1 MGALTPKLF
10 LHSTTSSANILNM
23 ILCQRCGIRPAKYP
37 ISQIIEGKQLQVAV
51 CEVCYQELLKETN
64 QSASKLDK
72 FGRDLTQLARE
83 GKLDPVIGRKEEIE
97 RVIHI
102 LSRRTKNNPVLIGDP
117 GVGKTA
123 IVEGLAQ
130 RIVNGQVPEP
140 LRGKRVF
147 MLDLA
152 SIVAGTSHR
161 GMFEARLKDV
171 INEVVSANGQIIMFV
186 DELHTVIGAGSAE
199 GSMDAANILKPA
211 LARGELQMV
220 GATTID
226 EYRKYV
232 ERDAALERRFQ
243 PIMVNE
249 PTPED
254 TVEILK
260 GLRERYETHHRV
272 KISDEAIEAAV
283 KMSDRYIS
291 DRFLPDKAIDVI
303 DEACAMV
310 RLSQIKEPENLRTV
324 EQEIEALRA
333 AGRKNKLTQEQKD
346 EIRKKTEELEKIRTE
361 LAEIWTRTK
370 LEDIP
375 EVTEE
380 DVIKVVSR
388 ATGIPLEKLNIVER
402 ERLLKLE
409 ETIKKRVVGQEKA
422 ISVLSEAIRRAR
434 AGLKDPKRP
443 IGSFLFLGPTGVG
456 KTELAKALAEALYG
470 DEDMIIRLDMS
481 EYMEKHSVSKLIG
494 APPGY
499 IGYEQGGQLTDVV
512 RRKPFSVILL
522 DEIEKAHPDTFNALL
537 QIMED
542 GRLTD
547 SKGRTVDFKNTI
559 LILTSNV
566 GSDLL
571 RRKDIGFEEGK
582 VRAGSEKQTS
592 EDRRIFSIL
601 KDSFKPE
608 FLNRIDEII
617 IFTSLTKEDIKE
629 IAIRMIEKTRKML
642 SEQNIHLEVSDKA
655 LDYLVENGY
664 SDEYGARPLR
674 RLIQKEVE
682 NTISAKIISGE
693 ILEGDLVYVDVTED
707 GGLAVEARK
716 SAKVSSRKK

>member
-1 MGALTPKLF
+1 M
-10 LHSTTSSANILNM
+10 SNM
-23 ILCQRCGIRPAKYP
+23 VLCHRCGQRPAKYP
-37 ISQIIEGKQLQVAV
+37 INQIIEGKQVYMAL
-51 CEVCYQELLKETN
+51 CEVCYADLIKETS

-72 FGRDLTQLARE
+72 YGRDLTQLARA
-83 GKLDPVIGRKEEIE
+83 GKLDPVIGRKNEIE

-130 RIVNGQVPEP
+130 KIVNGQVPEP

-152 SIVAGTSHR
+152 SIIAGTSHR
-161 GMFEARLKDV
+161 GMFEGRLKDIIQEV
-171 INEVVSANGQIIMFV
+171 ISANGQIILFV

-249 PTPED
+249 PTTDD
-254 TVEILK
+254 TIEILR
-260 GLRERYETHHRV
+260 GLRERYEQHHHVR
-272 KISDEAIEAAV
+272 ITDEAISSAV
-283 KMSDRYIS
+283 KMSDRYVS
-291 DRFLPDKAIDVI
+291 DRFLPDKAIDLI

-310 RLSQIKEPENLRTV
+310 RLSQVKEPENLKKV
-324 EQEIEALRA
+324 EEELNTLKER
-333 AGRKNKLTQEQKD
+333 GRKTRLTQEEKD
-346 EIRKKTEELEKIRTE
+346 EIKKKSEELEKVKSE
-361 LAEIWTRTK
+361 LVEIWTKTK
-370 LEDIP
+370 LEEVP
-375 EVTEE
+375 EVG
-380 DVIKVVSR
+380 DDAVIRVVSR
-388 ATGIPLEKLNIVER
+388 ATGIPLDKLSVVEK

-409 ETIKKRVVGQEKA
+409 ETLKKRVVGQEKA

-456 KTELAKALAEALYG
+456 KTELAKTLAEALYG

-499 IGYEQGGQLTDVV
+499 VGYEQGGQLTDIV

-522 DEIEKAHPDTFNALL
+522 DEVEKAHPDTFNALL

-559 LILTSNV
+559 LIMTSNV

-571 RRKDIGFEEGK
+571 RRKDIGFGDGK
-582 VRAGSEKQTS
+582 AKTKQASED
-592 EDRRIFSIL
+592 EMDRRIFSIL

-608 FLNRIDEII
+608 FLNRIDEIVV
-617 IFTSLTKEDIKE
+617 FTSLTREDIKE
-629 IAIRMIEKTRKML
+629 ITLRMLEKTRKML
-642 SEQNIHLEVSDKA
+642 SEQNISLEVGEKA
-655 LDYLVENGY
+655 VTHLVENGY
-664 SDEYGARPLR
+664 SEEYGARPLR
-674 RLIQKEVE
+674 RLVQKEVE
-682 NTISAKIISGE
+682 NAISSKIIGGEIVDGDVVEITKGSGE
-693 ILEGDLVYVDVTED
+693 GLKIVVKKTADV
-707 GGLAVEARK
+707 A
-716 SAKVSSRKK
+716 SKKK

>member
-1 MGALTPKLF
+1 MAL
-10 LHSTTSSANILNM
+10 
-23 ILCQRCGIRPAKYP
+23 
-37 ISQIIEGKQLQVAV
+37 
-51 CEVCYQELLKETN
+51 CEVCYAEVIKETN

-72 FGRDLTQLARE
+72 YGRDLTQLARE
-83 GKLDPVIGRKEEIE
+83 GKLDPVIGRKNEIE

-130 RIVNGQVPEP
+130 KIVNGQVPEP

-152 SIVAGTSHR
+152 SIIAGTSHR
-161 GMFEARLKDV
+161 GMFEGRLKDIISEV
-171 INEVVSANGQIIMFV
+171 ISANGQIIMFV

-226 EYRKYV
+226 EYRKHV
-232 ERDAALERRFQ
+232 EKDAALERRFQ

-249 PTPED
+249 PTTED
-254 TVEILK
+254 TVEILR
-260 GLRERYETHHRV
+260 GLRERYESHHNV
-272 KISDEAIEAAV
+272 KISDDAIISAV

-291 DRFLPDKAIDVI
+291 DRFLPDKAIDLI

-310 RLSQIKEPENLRTV
+310 RLSQVKEPENLKKV
-324 EQEIEALRA
+324 EEEISNLKSQ
-333 AGRKNKLTQEQKD
+333 GRKNKISD
-346 EIRKKTEELEKIRTE
+346 EEKNEVKKKLEDLEKIKSE
-361 LAEIWTRTK
+361 LVEIWTKTK
-370 LEDIP
+370 LEEIP
-375 EVTEE
+375 DVTE
-380 DVIKVVSR
+380 DAVIKVVSR
-388 ATGIPLEKLNIVER
+388 ATGIPLEKLNVVER

-409 ETIKKRVVGQEKA
+409 ETIKNRVVGQDKA

-456 KTELAKALAEALYG
+456 KTELAKTLAEALYG

-481 EYMEKHSVSKLIG
+481 EYMEKHSVSKMIG

-499 IGYEQGGQLTDVV
+499 IGYDQGGQLTDVV

-522 DEIEKAHPDTFNALL
+522 DEIEKAHPDTFNTLL

-566 GSDLL
+566 GSELL
-571 RRKDIGFEEGK
+571 RRKDIGFN
-582 VRAGSEKQTS
+582 
-592 EDRRIFSIL
+592 EDMKKSHDEAERSADKRIFGIL

-608 FLNRIDEII
+608 FLNRIDEIVV
-617 IFTSLTKEDIKE
+617 FTSLGKEDIKE
-629 IAIRMIEKTRKML
+629 ITLRMLEKTRKML
-642 SEQNIHLEVSDKA
+642 KEQQINLEITPKA
-655 LDYLVENGY
+655 VDYLVENGY

-682 NTISAKIISGE
+682 NAISSKIIAGEISEGDSLTIDISGSDGLNISAGKP
-693 ILEGDLVYVDVTED
+693 
-707 GGLAVEARK
+707 
-716 SAKVSSRKK
+716 AKVGSRRK

>member
-1 MGALTPKLF
+1 MAL
-10 LHSTTSSANILNM
+10 
-23 ILCQRCGIRPAKYP
+23 
-37 ISQIIEGKQLQVAV
+37 
-51 CEVCYQELLKETN
+51 CEVCYAEVIKETN

-72 FGRDLTQLARE
+72 YGRDLTQLARE
-83 GKLDPVIGRKEEIE
+83 GKLDPVIGRKNEIE

-130 RIVNGQVPEP
+130 KIVNGQVPEP

-152 SIVAGTSHR
+152 SIIAGTSHR
-161 GMFEARLKDV
+161 GMFEGRLKDIISEV
-171 INEVVSANGQIIMFV
+171 ISANGQIIMFV

-226 EYRKYV
+226 EYRKHV
-232 ERDAALERRFQ
+232 EKDAALERRFQ

-249 PTPED
+249 PTTED
-254 TVEILK
+254 TVEILR
-260 GLRERYETHHRV
+260 GLRERYESHHNV
-272 KISDEAIEAAV
+272 KISDDAIISAV

-291 DRFLPDKAIDVI
+291 DRFLPDKAIDLI

-310 RLSQIKEPENLRTV
+310 RLSQVKEPENLKKV
-324 EQEIEALRA
+324 EEEISNLKSQ
-333 AGRKNKLTQEQKD
+333 GRKNKISD
-346 EIRKKTEELEKIRTE
+346 EEKNEVKKKLEELEKIKSE
-361 LAEIWTRTK
+361 LVEIWTKTK
-370 LEDIP
+370 LEEIP
-375 EVTEE
+375 DVTE
-380 DVIKVVSR
+380 DAVIKVVSR
-388 ATGIPLEKLNIVER
+388 ATGIPLEKLNVVER

-409 ETIKKRVVGQEKA
+409 ETIKNRVVGQDKA

-456 KTELAKALAEALYG
+456 KTELAKTLAEALYG

-481 EYMEKHSVSKLIG
+481 EYMEKHSVSKMIG

-499 IGYEQGGQLTDVV
+499 IGYDQGGQLTDVV

-522 DEIEKAHPDTFNALL
+522 DEIEKAHPDTFNTLL

-566 GSDLL
+566 GSELL
-571 RRKDIGFEEGK
+571 RRKDIGFN
-582 VRAGSEKQTS
+582 
-592 EDRRIFSIL
+592 EDMKKSHDEAERSADKRIFGIL

-608 FLNRIDEII
+608 FLNRIDEIVV
-617 IFTSLTKEDIKE
+617 FTSLGREDIKE
-629 IAIRMIEKTRKML
+629 ITLRMLEKTKKML
-642 SEQNIHLEVSDKA
+642 KEQQINLEITPKA
-655 LDYLVENGY
+655 VDYLVENGY

-682 NTISAKIISGE
+682 NVVSSKIIAGE
-693 ILEGDLVYVDVTED
+693 ISEGDSLTINISGS
-707 GGLAVEARK
+707 GGLDISVGK
-716 SAKVSSRKK
+716 PAKVGSRKK

>member
-1 MGALTPKLF
+1 MAL
-10 LHSTTSSANILNM
+10 
-23 ILCQRCGIRPAKYP
+23 
-37 ISQIIEGKQLQVAV
+37 
-51 CEVCYQELLKETN
+51 CEVCYEEVVKETS

-72 FGRDLTQLARE
+72 YGRDLTQLARE
-83 GKLDPVIGRKEEIE
+83 GKLDPVIGRKNEIE

-130 RIVNGQVPEP
+130 KIVNGQVPEP

-152 SIVAGTSHR
+152 SIIAGTSHR
-161 GMFEARLKDV
+161 GMFEGRLKDIITEV
-171 INEVVSANGQIIMFV
+171 ISASGQIILFV

-249 PTPED
+249 PTAED
-254 TVEILK
+254 TVEILR
-260 GLRERYETHHRV
+260 GLRERYESHHNV
-272 KISDEAIEAAV
+272 KITDEAIVAAV
-283 KMSDRYIS
+283 KMSDRYVS
-291 DRFLPDKAIDVI
+291 DRFLPDKAIDLI

-310 RLSQIKEPENLRTV
+310 RLSQVKEPENLRTV
-324 EQEIEALRA
+324 EEEISKLKADA
-333 AGRKNKLTQEQKD
+333 RKNKLTD
-346 EIRKKTEELEKIRTE
+346 EEKETLKKKTEELEKIKSE
-361 LAEIWTRTK
+361 LVEIWTKTK
-370 LEDIP
+370 LEEIP
-375 EVTEE
+375 DVTE
-380 DVIKVVSR
+380 DAVIKVVSR
-388 ATGIPLEKLNIVER
+388 ATGIPLEKLNVVER

-409 ETIKKRVVGQEKA
+409 ETIKKRVVGQDKA
-422 ISVLSEAIRRAR
+422 IGVLSEAIRRAR

-456 KTELAKALAEALYG
+456 KTELAKTLAEALYG
-470 DEDMIIRLDMS
+470 DEDMIVRLDMS

-499 IGYEQGGQLTDVV
+499 VGYEQGGQLTDIV

-566 GSDLL
+566 GSELL
-571 RRKDIGFEEGK
+571 RRKDIGFIEDKKKSHDGAEI
-582 VRAGSEKQTS
+582 AA
-592 EDRRIFSIL
+592 DRRIFGIL

-608 FLNRIDEII
+608 FLNRIDEIVV
-617 IFTSLTKEDIKE
+617 FTSLRREDIKE
-629 IAIRMIEKTRKML
+629 ITMRMLEKTRKML
-642 SEQNIHLEVSDKA
+642 GEQQLTLEVSDKA
-655 LDYLVENGY
+655 IDYLVENGY
-664 SDEYGARPLR
+664 SEEYGARPLR
-674 RLIQKEVE
+674 RLVQKEVE
-682 NTISAKIISGE
+682 NAISSKIIAGE
-693 ILEGDLVYVDVTED
+693 TSEGDLVSIDVLPEN
-707 GGLAVEARK
+707 GLSMEVRK
-716 SAKVSSRKK
+716 PVGVSSKKK

>member
-1 MGALTPKLF
+1 MAL
-10 LHSTTSSANILNM
+10 
-23 ILCQRCGIRPAKYP
+23 
-37 ISQIIEGKQLQVAV
+37 
-51 CEVCYQELLKETN
+51 CEVCYADLIKETS

-72 FGRDLTQLARE
+72 YGRDLTQLARE
-83 GKLDPVIGRKEEIE
+83 GKLDPVIGRKNEIE

-130 RIVNGQVPEP
+130 KIVNGQVPEP

-152 SIVAGTSHR
+152 SIIAGTSHR
-161 GMFEARLKDV
+161 GMFEGRLKDIIQEV
-171 INEVVSANGQIIMFV
+171 ISANGQIILFV

-249 PTPED
+249 PTTDD
-254 TVEILK
+254 TIEILR
-260 GLRERYETHHRV
+260 GLRERYEQHHHVR
-272 KISDEAIEAAV
+272 ITDEAISSAV
-283 KMSDRYIS
+283 KMSDRYVS
-291 DRFLPDKAIDVI
+291 DRFLPDKAIDLI

-310 RLSQIKEPENLRTV
+310 RLSQVKEPENLKKV
-324 EQEIEALRA
+324 EEELNALKER
-333 AGRKNKLTQEQKD
+333 GRKNRLTQEEKD
-346 EIRKKTEELEKIRTE
+346 EIKKKSEELEKVKSE
-361 LAEIWTRTK
+361 LVEIWTKTK
-370 LEDIP
+370 LEEVP
-375 EVTEE
+375 EVGDEA
-380 DVIKVVSR
+380 VIRVVSR
-388 ATGIPLEKLNIVER
+388 ATGIPLDKLSVVEK

-409 ETIKKRVVGQEKA
+409 ETLKKRVVGQEKA
-422 ISVLSEAIRRAR
+422 INVLSEAIRRAR

-456 KTELAKALAEALYG
+456 KTELAKTLAEALYG

-499 IGYEQGGQLTDVV
+499 VGYEQGGQLTDIV

-522 DEIEKAHPDTFNALL
+522 DEVEKAHPDTFNALL

-559 LILTSNV
+559 LIMTSNV

-571 RRKDIGFEEGK
+571 RRKDIGFGDSK
-582 VRAGSEKQTS
+582 AKTKQSSED
-592 EDRRIFSIL
+592 EMDRRIFSIL

-608 FLNRIDEII
+608 FLNRIDEIVV
-617 IFTSLTKEDIKE
+617 FTSLTKEDIKE
-629 IAIRMIEKTRKML
+629 ITLRMLEKTRKML
-642 SEQNIHLEVSDKA
+642 SEQNISLEVGEKA
-655 LDYLVENGY
+655 VNHLVENGY
-664 SDEYGARPLR
+664 SEEYGARPLR
-674 RLIQKEVE
+674 RLVQKEVE
-682 NTISAKIISGE
+682 NAISSKIIGGE
-693 ILEGDLVYVDVTED
+693 VVDGDVVEVTKGLGEGLKIEVKKTADV
-707 GGLAVEARK
+707 A
-716 SAKVSSRKK
+716 SKKK